1 MAYTGPIYFTDQFQG
16 EGGDSEFVYDTGS
29 GVLTTTSV
37 DCISGCETS
46 YYDQSRSTT
55 AVTISANDSVL
66 RYGSATL
73 QGKYVQDTT
82 CVAAYVDECVENF
95 EFFKILSATGFG
107 FDGILGMS
115 PYGS

>member
-1 MAYTGPIYFTDQFQG
+1 MSPISIHFTSRCVFTDLDSTSRVQRVVYRKLVGVQARTDQFQG
-16 EGGDSEFVYDTGS
+16 ESGDSEFVYDTGS

-82 CVAAYVDECVENF
+82 CVAA
-95 EFFKILSATGFG
+95 
-107 FDGILGMS
+107 
-115 PYGS
+115 